1 MEKYYLEIPT
11 IERKDEA
18 VDYVNEFLINKS
30 NANGVGGLDRF
41 LGEGKSYEEWI
52 DFLVKE
58 NHMKNG

>member
-41 LGEGKSYEEWI
+41 LGEGKSYEE
-52 DFLVKE
+52 
-58 NHMKNG
+58 